1 MISNFIG
8 GGQVFLHKVR
18 MLRQVVGTTIFV
30 SLLAGFCLTWSFTSN
45 NTTKFDLDGA
55 VTYAKAKLAL
65 TVHPALSAIA
75 IGKSKANVDAYSEG
89 KLWKKRM
96 LASSVVSSGRFKS
109 AWDQAVEVIYS
120 LILKSLGFGSLAGG
134 IVFLLWSKFGR
145 DLKLDRKNEGSGIVL
160 SLAEVRLKL
169 KRLKLC
175 SEFYIGQMPLVK
187 DMETRHFLITGSTG
201 SGKTNLIHNLLPQ
214 VENRA
219 QPAIIIDQTG
229 EMIAKYYDEKRGDII
244 FNPFDERAKTWDF
257 WADCSKE
264 RCLEKFADTLIGFNS
279 RKNNRNAADFWEEAA
294 QSIFVEVVSYL
305 QKQQQY
311 SMQELRKTI
320 CQSDHEDLRRML
332 KGTDCIQYFT
342 KDNAKAAS
350 SIMSVLMTNI
360 KPLRFLRDKSDAGSF
375 SVQEYIKKIDEG
387 FSGWLFLASEP
398 STRELTIS
406 LNAALAELA
415 IANLMRHDS
424 PKNRRIWF
432 IMDELAAFG
441 RFPSL
446 AKLMQE
452 GRKYGT
458 CVVAGLQSS
467 SQLFAHYGSG
477 EASNLFALFKTKFA
491 FQSDDPMMG
500 KLYSSICGSETV
512 TRQQKNTSFGANTFR
527 DGISYNEQQQEKP
540 LVKLDDF
547 ASLRTGECYTL
558 LPIPEVRLSKMQT
571 PEAKRKDKNQGFV
584 EAKELEEI
592 IDSSDYALLEQDDD
606 EYAGSDN
613 INATDN
619 QDSTPLS
626 TQKQKELEPLVIDG
640 QSSSKIKQPTSS
652 VTNTKNQKSITKKEE
667 VEFDELEI

>member
-1 MISNFIG
+1 
-8 GGQVFLHKVR
+8 
-18 MLRQVVGTTIFV
+18 
-30 SLLAGFCLTWSFTSN
+30 
-45 NTTKFDLDGA
+45 
-55 VTYAKAKLAL
+55 
-65 TVHPALSAIA
+65 
-75 IGKSKANVDAYSEG
+75 
-89 KLWKKRM
+89 
-96 LASSVVSSGRFKS
+96 
-109 AWDQAVEVIYS
+109 
-120 LILKSLGFGSLAGG
+120 
-134 IVFLLWSKFGR
+134 
-145 DLKLDRKNEGSGIVL
+145 
-160 SLAEVRLKL
+160 
-169 KRLKLC
+169 
-175 SEFYIGQMPLVK
+175 
-187 DMETRHFLITGSTG
+187 
-201 SGKTNLIHNLLPQ
+201 
-214 VENRA
+214 
-219 QPAIIIDQTG
+219 
-229 EMIAKYYDEKRGDII
+229 
-244 FNPFDERAKTWDF
+244 
-257 WADCSKE
+257 
-264 RCLEKFADTLIGFNS
+264 
-279 RKNNRNAADFWEEAA
+279 
-294 QSIFVEVVSYL
+294 
-305 QKQQQY
+305 
-311 SMQELRKTI
+311 
-320 CQSDHEDLRRML
+320 
-332 KGTDCIQYFT
+332 
-342 KDNAKAAS
+342 
-350 SIMSVLMTNI
+350 
-360 KPLRFLRDKSDAGSF
+360 
-375 SVQEYIKKIDEG
+375 
-387 FSGWLFLASEP
+387 
-398 STRELTIS
+398 
-406 LNAALAELA
+406 
-415 IANLMRHDS
+415 
-424 PKNRRIWF
+424 
-432 IMDELAAFG
+432 MDELAAFG

-558 LPIPEVRLSKMQT
+558 LPVPEVRLSKMQT

-640 QSSSKIKQPTSS
+640 QSSSKIKQPTRSI
-652 VTNTKNQKSITKKEE
+652 TNIKNQKSITKKEE

>member
-18 MLRQVVGTTIFV
+18 MLRQVVSTTIFV
-30 SLLAGFCLTWSFTSN
+30 SMLAGLCLTWSFSSN
-45 NTTKFDLDGA
+45 SATKFDLDGA

-65 TVHPALSAIA
+65 TVHPALSAIS
-75 IGKSKANVDAYSEG
+75 IGKSRANVDAYSEG

-96 LASSVVSSGRFKS
+96 LASSVISSNRFKS
-109 AWDQAVEVIYS
+109 AWDHAIEVIYS
-120 LILKSLGFGSLAGG
+120 LMLKSLGFGSLAGG
-134 IVFLLWSKFGR
+134 LVFLLWSKFGR
-145 DLKLDRKNEGSGIVL
+145 DLKTERKNEGSGVVL
-160 SLAEVRLKL
+160 TPKQVRVKL

-175 SEFYIGQMPLVK
+175 SEFYIGEMPLVK

-214 VENRA
+214 VEKRK

-229 EMIAKYYDEKRGDII
+229 ELIAKYYDQKRGDII
-244 FNPFDERAKTWDF
+244 FNPFDERAKAWDF
-257 WADCSKE
+257 WTDCSKA

-279 RKNNRNAADFWEEAA
+279 RKNNRNAADFWEESA
-294 QSIFVEVVSYL
+294 QSIFVEVVNYL
-305 QKQQQY
+305 KKYQQY
-311 SMQELRKTI
+311 SVQELRKVI
-320 CQSDHEDLRRML
+320 CQSDHQELRRML
-332 KGTDCIQYFT
+332 QGTDCAQYFT
-342 KDNAKAAS
+342 KDNAKAVA

-387 FSGWLFLASEP
+387 FGGWLFLASEP
-398 STRELTIS
+398 STREITIS
-406 LNAALAELA
+406 LNASLAELA

-424 PKNRRIWF
+424 PPNRRVWF

-467 SQLFAHYGSG
+467 SQLFAHYGQG
-477 EASNLFALFKTKFA
+477 DASNLFALFKTKFA

-500 KLYSSICGSETV
+500 KLYSSICGSESV
-512 TRQQKNTSFGANTFR
+512 TRQQKNTSFGANTLR

-547 ASLRTGECYTL
+547 ASLGVGECYTL
-558 LPIPEVRLSKMQT
+558 LPLPAVRLSKMQT
-571 PEAKRKDKNQGFV
+571 PEAKRKDKNLGFI
-584 EAKELEEI
+584 EAKEVEEI
-592 IDSSDYALLEQDDD
+592 METSNHSLLDQDDD
-606 EYAGSDN
+606 DYADGDNFDDQNSNASSGLSPN
-613 INATDN
+613 INETID
-619 QDSTPLS
+619 P
-626 TQKQKELEPLVIDG
+626 QKDQQKIEKYVVEDLPHENNNSEIDEKEL
-640 QSSSKIKQPTSS
+640 
-652 VTNTKNQKSITKKEE
+652 
-667 VEFDELEI
+667 